1 MIKNYFQVPLPIDF
15 DPKKED
21 EQKKLIPYKK
31 MGDRISWIKK
41 IFRCLKYFFT
51 HLIHARR
58 KKRKKEFL
66 TSDDDESLD
75 WWTKYFASLE
85 VSVMIKYP
93 LEISRNCENC
103 GRFFP
108 GGKKKGAERYSTTR
122 TEGHSDV
129 QGILFAF
136 SEFSP
141 AQVSHWAG
149 NRYTTENWRCSRNSP
164 ASRIVWERSSCG
176 RGGKARIPTTT
187 ARITLENSRFAQ
199 SQFFPSLLDSFVL
212 LLSKYFTRR
221 DSMEEFCILKR
232 SIKEKCLNVCS
243 NELLIGGKSTSGGKK
258 RFLVNDWKII
268 SKGNSFFFFIF
279 FLNLII
285 KEWTWN
291 NSDWIRVS
299 FRKFHFKLRFLSS
312 LRPRRIN
319 EMTNPLIKVHRQGRI
334 CVYRWPH
341 PSNLPCK
348 TRSGRSASDGLCDD
362 YPHSESIKLVVR
374 LYVVKGARY
383 IFDSSCDDEAH
394 GIESIPQASTCNL
407 RIP

>member
-1 MIKNYFQVPLPIDF
+1 MKIVDDSFQEERRRELNGIPP
-15 DPKKED
+15 P
-21 EQKKLIPYKK
+21 EQKVTATFKVSYSRLAN
-31 MGDRISWIKK
+31 
-41 IFRCLKYFFT
+41 FHQLRCLIGRET
-51 HLIHARR
+51 GIRR
-58 KKRKKEFL
+58 RTGDAAAILRLPGSSENVRAVEGAEKRG
-66 TSDDDESLD
+66 
-75 WWTKYFASLE
+75 
-85 VSVMIKYP
+85 
-93 LEISRNCENC
+93 SRLRQRELRWKIQGLPNLS
-103 GRFFP
+103 FFP
-108 GGKKKGAERYSTTR
+108 PSSTVLC
-122 TEGHSDV
+122 SSSLN
-129 QGILFAF
+129 ILLG
-136 SEFSP
+136 EI
-141 AQVSHWAG
+141 
-149 NRYTTENWRCSRNSP
+149 RWR
-164 ASRIVWERSSCG
+164 
-176 RGGKARIPTTT
+176 RG
-187 ARITLENSRFAQ
+187 
-199 SQFFPSLLDSFVL
+199 
-212 LLSKYFTRR
+212 
-221 DSMEEFCILKR
+221 EFCILKR

-299 FRKFHFKLRFLSS
+299 FRKFHFKLQFLSS

-394 GIESIPQASTCNL
+394 GIESIPQASTCSL